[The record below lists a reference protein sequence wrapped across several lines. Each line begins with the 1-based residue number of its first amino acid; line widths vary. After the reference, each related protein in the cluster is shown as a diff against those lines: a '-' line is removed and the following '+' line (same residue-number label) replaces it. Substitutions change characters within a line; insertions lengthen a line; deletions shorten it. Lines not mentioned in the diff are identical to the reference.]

1 MVKKVLASKNVTLI
15 FVLLLVIAFFR
26 VLNPHYLSM
35 DNVRSILNTMSLA
48 GTLAVG
54 MACLI
59 IGGQINLAAGAEGC
73 FSAILAALMM
83 QAGVPWPV
91 AVLGAI
97 AFGALSGLLTSFL
110 CNTLNFVAF
119 IATIAMQS
127 VYKGAGMVIT
137 NAQNLPISD
146 QSFWSIG
153 AATYFGIPIPFV
165 IMAVLF
171 LIYGFILNYT
181 RFGRRVYMC
190 GGNPGAARLA
200 GISTKKMHTVLFINC
215 SAVSAFGGVIL
226 AATMHSASPNNVF
239 GTEFDAITGAVLGG
253 VAFTGGKGGL
263 SGCFLGI
270 VLLSCFNN
278 GMVGIGLASFWSLV
292 ARGALLIIAL
302 ALDYFR
308 ESSRQRAR
316 KAVSLRTA

>member
-1 MVKKVLASKNVTLI
+1 MVKRILSSQNVTLI
-15 FVLLLVIAFFR
+15 FVLLAVIAFFR
-26 VLNPHYLSM
+26 TLNPYYLSA
-35 DNVRSILNTMSLA
+35 DNIRSILNTMSLA

-54 MACLI
+54 LACLLI
-59 IGGQINLAAGAEGC
+59 SGQINLAAGAEGC
-73 FSAILAALMM
+73 FGAIIAALLM
-83 QAGVPWPV
+83 QAGVPWPA
-91 AVLGAI
+91 AVLGALL
-97 AFGALSGLLTSFL
+97 FGAASGLLTSFL
-110 CNTLNFVAF
+110 CNVLNFVAF

-146 QSFWSIG
+146 QVFWKIG
-153 AATYFGIPIPFV
+153 ASTYLGIPVPFI
-165 IMAVLF
+165 IMSVLF
-171 LIYGFILNYT
+171 IIYGFILTYT

-190 GGNPGAARLA
+190 GGNPSAARLA
-200 GISTKKMHTVLFINC
+200 GISTKKMHTILFVNC
-215 SAVSAFGGVIL
+215 SAVSALGGVVL
-226 AATMHSASPNNVF
+226 AATMHASSPNNVF

-263 SGCFLGI
+263 PGCFLGI
-270 VLLSCFNN
+270 LLLSCFNN

-308 ESSRQRAR
+308 ESSRR
-316 KAVSLRTA
+316 KKLSAAKLKTV